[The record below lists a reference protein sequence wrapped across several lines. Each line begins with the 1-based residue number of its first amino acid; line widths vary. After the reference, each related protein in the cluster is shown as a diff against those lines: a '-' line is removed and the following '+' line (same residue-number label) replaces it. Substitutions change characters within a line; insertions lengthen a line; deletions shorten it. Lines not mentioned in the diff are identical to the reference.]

1 MSGYAQSFGACRWY
15 GVPAEHRFGAPQPGA
30 HLVGVAGI
38 APPNPA
44 TTRGR
49 RLRDA
54 VARHRPARVRK
65 VSMFTGAA
73 LVVAALLVVRM
84 S

>member
-15 GVPAEHRFGAPQPGA
+15 GVPAEHRFGATQPEAPLLGMFD
-30 HLVGVAGI
+30 

-44 TTRGR
+44 ATTSRGR

-54 VARHRPARVRK
+54 VARGRRVRK